1 MTRPSTCYESLGDG
15 RLFLEVYTKMPAKLP
30 LKNDLQKEFATRA
43 NKEKDTYILPWT
55 RGFFTAPSS
64 LDPIYEDLGAPN
76 FNDTNYYNVL
86 RSKIQNV
93 PLNKH
98 QKYPQTLSWLRNE
111 VLGGD
116 YVQQGN
122 SCGAWSLTHWQM
134 RKNKRYYGAL
144 EFRNNAQANY
154 NQVKFDTT
162 DGLASRRPAF
172 LHIWSN
178 PPNPPAVNPAYANPW
193 KIVDKMP
200 GSELKILKAART
212 FASKR
217 SNTLEKCFDDM
228 LKAIDALGPAAPP
241 QIQEG
246 DLSTLPTGSCAII
259 IVYDDTLIPL
269 PAPFPAGSHAV
280 PLHYMLVAHT
290 TAGWEVFNS
299 NSHKINTTNPIL
311 ASCPKFQDTITHRLR
326 NQNGSDGGTDG
337 FTWKFLGLFI
347 S

>member
-1 MTRPSTCYESLGDG
+1 
-15 RLFLEVYTKMPAKLP
+15 MPAKLP

-43 NKEKDTYILPWT
+43 NKEKNTYILPWT

-64 LDPIYEDLGAPN
+64 LDPIYEDLGAPK
-76 FNDTNYYNVL
+76 FNDANYYTSL
-86 RSKIQNV
+86 RNKIQNL
-93 PLNKH
+93 PIKKR
-98 QKYPQTLSWLRNE
+98 QKYPQTLRWLRTE
-111 VLGGD
+111 VLDGD

-122 SCGAWSLTHWQM
+122 SCGAWSLTHLQM

-144 EFRNNAQANY
+144 EFRTNAQANY
-154 NQVKFDTT
+154 DLVKFEST
-162 DGLASRRPAF
+162 DGSVLPKPAF
-172 LHIWSN
+172 LNIWTT
-178 PPNPPAVNPAYANPW
+178 PQPTPAVNPAYANPW

-212 FASKR
+212 FASNR
-217 SNTLEKCFDDM
+217 GNNLEKCFDDM

-241 QIQEG
+241 QIKEG

-259 IVYDDTLIPL
+259 ILYADNLISLPTPL
-269 PAPFPAGSHAV
+269 FPAGSHAV

-299 NSHKINTTNPIL
+299 NSHKLNTTNPIL
-311 ASCPKFQDTITHRLR
+311 ASCPTFQDTITHSLR
-326 NQNGSDGGTDG
+326 GQNGTDG
-337 FTWKFLGLFI
+337 GPDSFTWQFLGLFI

>member
-1 MTRPSTCYESLGDG
+1 MNSLGMAH
-15 RLFLEVYTKMPAKLP
+15 FLEVYTKMSTKLL
-30 LKNDLQKEFATRA
+30 LKNDLQKEFATSA
-43 NKEKDTYILPWT
+43 NKEKNTYILPWT

-64 LDPIYEDLGAPN
+64 LDPIYEDLGASN

-86 RSKIQNV
+86 KSKIQNL
-93 PLNKH
+93 PLQKSL
-98 QKYPQTLSWLRNE
+98 KYPQTLRWLRTE
-111 VLGGD
+111 VLDGN

-134 RKNKRYYGAL
+134 RNNKRYYGAL
-144 EFRNNAQANY
+144 EFSNNAQANY
-154 NQVKFDTT
+154 NLVKFDTT
-162 DGLASRRPAF
+162 DGLASRRPVF
-172 LHIWSN
+172 LNIWSN
-178 PPNPPAVNPAYANPW
+178 PPVAPAVNPAYTNPW

-200 GSELKILKAART
+200 GSKLKILKAART

-217 SNTLEKCFDDM
+217 SNALEKCFDDM

-246 DLSTLPTGSCAII
+246 DLSTLPINSCAII
-259 IVYDDTLIPL
+259 TLYMNTLISL
-269 PAPFPAGSHAV
+269 PTPPFPAGSNVV

-299 NSHKINTTNPIL
+299 NSHKLNTTNPIL
-311 ASCPKFQDTITHRLR
+311 ASCPKFQDVITHSVR
-326 NQNGSDGGTDG
+326 NQNGTDGGTD
-337 FTWKFLGLFI
+337 TWQFLGLFI